1 VRAFLCTLF
10 SVFGEPQELAPRT
23 LTLKQHQLIAPWV
36 RAGEALLRVYNDP
49 MPYARR
55 LARRLRKQ
63 VALAVRITSSA
74 WQEFRDIIGRTLFDL
89 LGPPLACAARIAA
102 RANSS

>member
-1 VRAFLCTLF
+1 MRSAW
-10 SVFGEPQELAPRT
+10 PLAERF
-23 LTLKQHQLIAPWV
+23 
-36 RAGEALLRVYNDP
+36 EALLRVYNDP

-63 VALAVRITSSA
+63 AALAVRITSSA
-74 WQEFRDIIGRTLFDL
+74 WQEFRGIIGRTLFDL

-102 RANSS
+102 RADSS